1 MTEPPEAARRPFLRL
16 ASIRVAASFG
26 AVYLGLALLN
36 TWPMPVRLF
45 THLPHDLG
53 DPVVSTTLL
62 HWNAVTPLF
71 TERWWNGVGFHPLPD
86 TLTFSD
92 PRVGLYALGVPVW
105 WTTGS
110 AVAVYNVLFVVSF
123 ALSAIA
129 MHALVFSLTRSH
141 GAALVAGCAY
151 GFAPFRAWHLAHLE
165 LLASYWMPVALLGL
179 HRWLEDR
186 RSCWLAVFGAATT
199 LQGLF
204 CAYYLPMFAVLGG
217 LWVAWFGPGRLR
229 PRELAAL
236 LSVALVAVA
245 ALLPLFLHYRAAHEA
260 LGFTRGIGE
269 IELYSADLTG
279 LWSTPPELRFWP
291 SVEVKTAE
299 GYLFPGITAVLLV
312 IVAIARGRREHHVTN
327 RVRHA
332 RTLLLVGAGFVGAV
346 ALFAY
351 LFGPIRIAIGGLQV
365 SITEL
370 RKPASL
376 VIAALVGYLLLH
388 PRVLAAWR
396 ARSPL
401 AFYALATG
409 VMILLALGPSPAVGG
424 VKFLYR
430 PPYAWLMSLPGFDET
445 LRAPARFGML
455 MALTLSVAAGLAW
468 SRLGA
473 SLPRARM
480 GWISVALAALVLV
493 DGWSGPMSA
502 HEVPER
508 MSWPRQCARL
518 PRLELPFKGI
528 EHDAA
533 AQYRALLEGV
543 RSVNGTTGFVPPHM
557 LALVPAIQAQDP
569 EALTALA
576 EHGSFC
582 VAVERRSRGHRLAR
596 FVVAHP
602 LAKRL
607 RPTAGQRFYFI
618 QGVRPAAAPAPR
630 MSVPIAAAQSDVA
643 PVEIQPLVDGNA
655 TTGWS
660 TPGPQRGGESLT
672 VTLGCAAVVT
682 DLSLSHGGYVPS
694 FARDLAVDVS
704 GDGTSWRTVWRGA
717 TGGLTAGAAL
727 RDPHMATVH
736 IPIAAADVTHLR
748 LRSLAADDDA
758 AWALAELRV
767 LGRCESRQSS

>member
-1 MTEPPEAARRPFLRL
+1 MTEPPEAARRPFLRP
-16 ASIRVAASFG
+16 ASIRAAALFG
-26 AVYLGLALLN
+26 AVYLCLALLN
-36 TWPMPVRLF
+36 TWPMALRLF

-86 TLTFSD
+86 TITFSD
-92 PRVGLYALGVPVW
+92 PRLGLYAVGAPVW

-110 AVAVYNVLFVVSF
+110 AVAVYNVLFIVSF

-129 MHALVFSLTRSH
+129 MHALVFSLTRNH

-186 RSCWLAVFGAATT
+186 RWWWLAVFGAATT
-199 LQGLF
+199 FQGLF

-217 LWVAWFGPGRLR
+217 LWVAWFAPGRLA
-229 PRELAAL
+229 PRALAAL
-236 LSVALVAVA
+236 LSVALAAVA

-291 SVEVKTAE
+291 STEVETAE
-299 GYLFPGITAVLLV
+299 GYLFPGLTVVLIV
-312 IVAIARGRREHHVTN
+312 IIAIARNRREYHVTN
-327 RVRHA
+327 GVRRA
-332 RTLLLVGAGFVGAV
+332 RRLLLVAAGFVGTVAV
-346 ALFAY
+346 LAY
-351 LFGPIRIAIGGLQV
+351 LFGPLRIAIGGLSV

-376 VIAALVGYLLLH
+376 LIAALVGYVLLH
-388 PRVLAAWR
+388 ARVLAAWR

-409 VMILLALGPSPAVGG
+409 VMILLALGPSPALAG

-430 PPYAWLMSLPGFDET
+430 PPYAWLMSLPGFDES

-468 SRLGA
+468 ARLRAG
-473 SLPRARM
+473 LPWRRM
-480 GWISVALAALVLV
+480 GWISMALAALVLV
-493 DGWSGPMSA
+493 DGWAGPMSA
-502 HEVPER
+502 HEVPGR
-508 MSWPRQCARL
+508 MTWPRQCRGL

-533 AQYRALLEGV
+533 AQYRARLDGV

-557 LALVPAIQAQDP
+557 LALVPAIQAQDA

-596 FVVAHP
+596 FVAAHP
-602 LAKRL
+602 LARRL
-607 RPTAGQRFYFI
+607 RPAAGQRFYL
-618 QGVRPAAAPAPR
+618 VRGTRSAAEPAHL
-630 MSVPIAAAQSDVA
+630 MSVPLAAAQSDVA
-643 PVEIQPLVDGNA
+643 PVDIQSLVDGDRA
-655 TTGWS
+655 SGWS
-660 TPGPQRGGESLT
+660 TPGPQRGGEGLT
-672 VTLGCAAVVT
+672 ITLGCAAVVT
-682 DLSLSHGGYVPS
+682 DLSLSHGGHVPS
-694 FARDLAVDVS
+694 FARDLAADVS
-704 GDGTSWRTVWRGA
+704 GDGANWRTVWRGP
-717 TGGLTAGAAL
+717 TGGLAVRAAL
-727 RDPHMATVH
+727 RDPRMVTVH
-736 IPIAAADVTHLR
+736 IPIAAAGVRHLR
-748 LRSLAADDDA
+748 LRSLAAEDEA
-758 AWALAELRV
+758 AWAFAELRV
-767 LGRCESRQSS
+767 LGTCESAHSR